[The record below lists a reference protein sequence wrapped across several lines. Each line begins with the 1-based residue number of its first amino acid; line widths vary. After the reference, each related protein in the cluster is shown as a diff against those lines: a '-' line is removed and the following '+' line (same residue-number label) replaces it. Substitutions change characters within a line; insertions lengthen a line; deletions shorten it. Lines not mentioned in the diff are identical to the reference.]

1 MGIFDFFRRRR
12 ERESA
17 VDLSQ
22 LGGYAPVLEQA
33 TKSRGAEATPA
44 LSSAHALD
52 FRGQEELR
60 DAVLATLRRH
70 GVDAEKGQ
78 QVQVTDPHLQQEIFK
93 TLSEHGVDVTAVA
106 GAVASDPAVPMGG
119 EDTVGQLERLQRLRE
134 QGTLTDA
141 EFEQQKREI
150 LGG

>member
-17 VDLSQ
+17 VDFSQ
-22 LGGYAPVLEQA
+22 TGGFAPVLEQA
-33 TKSRGAEATPA
+33 TKSGGAEVTPE
-44 LSSAHALD
+44 LSSTHALD
-52 FRGQEELR
+52 LRGQEELR

-70 GVDAEKGQ
+70 GVDAEQGQ
-78 QVQVTDPHLQQEIFK
+78 QVQVTDPHLQQEVFK

-119 EDTVGQLERLQRLRE
+119 EDTVGRLERLQRLRE

>member
-1 MGIFDFFRRRR
+1 MGIFGFFRRRR

-17 VDLSQ
+17 IDSSQ
-22 LGGYAPVLEQA
+22 LGGFAPVLEQA
-33 TKSRGAEATPA
+33 MKSGGAEVTPT
-44 LSSAHALD
+44 LSSVDALD
-52 FRGQEELR
+52 LRGQEELR
-60 DAVLATLRRH
+60 DAILATLRRH
-70 GVDAEKGQ
+70 GINAEKGQ
-78 QVQVTDPHLQQEIFK
+78 QVQVTDPQLQQEIFK

-119 EDTVGQLERLQRLRE
+119 EDTVGRLERLQRLRE

>member
-1 MGIFDFFRRRR
+1 MGIFDFFRRRH

-17 VDLSQ
+17 VDFSR
-22 LGGYAPVLEQA
+22 LGGFAPVLEQA
-33 TKSRGAEATPA
+33 TKSGGAQVTPA

-52 FRGQEELR
+52 LRGQEELR

-119 EDTVGQLERLQRLRE
+119 EDTVGRLERLQRLRE

-141 EFEQQKREI
+141 EFAQQKREI

>member
-17 VDLSQ
+17 VDFSR
-22 LGGYAPVLEQA
+22 LGGFAPVLERA
-33 TKSRGAEATPA
+33 TKSGGAEVTPA
-44 LSSAHALD
+44 LSAHAVDL
-52 FRGQEELR
+52 RGQEELR

-70 GVDAEKGQ
+70 GVDAERGQ

>member
-1 MGIFDFFRRRR
+1 MGIFDFFRRRH

-17 VDLSQ
+17 IDLSQ
-22 LGGYAPVLEQA
+22 LGGYAPVVERA
-33 TKSRGAEATPA
+33 TKSGGAEVTPT

-52 FRGQEELR
+52 LRSQEELR

-78 QVQVTDPHLQQEIFK
+78 QVQVTDPQLQREIFK

-119 EDTVGQLERLQRLRE
+119 EDTVGRLERLQRLRE
-134 QGTLTDA
+134 EGALTDA

>member
-17 VDLSQ
+17 VDFSE
-22 LGGYAPVLEQA
+22 LGGFAPVVEQA
-33 TKSRGAEATPA
+33 TKAGGAQATPA

-52 FRGQEELR
+52 LRGQEELR
-60 DAVLATLRRH
+60 DAVLATLHRH

-78 QVQVTDPHLQQEIFK
+78 QVQVTDAHLQQEIFK
-93 TLSEHGVDVTAVA
+93 TLSEHGVDVTTVA
-106 GAVASDPAVPMGG
+106 EAVASDPAVPMGG
-119 EDTVGQLERLQRLRE
+119 EDTVGQLERLQRLRK

-141 EFEQQKREI
+141 EFAQQKRRI